1 MKNVKTNQM
10 NARRCNSEG
19 AGVKMTSW
27 LNNNFKL
34 LALTLLAM
42 LSVNVWG
49 QSTTYTSNVTFNA
62 GANGSA
68 CKVTISSTSYDGMKL
83 GTSSKTGTMTFTI
96 PEGTTKIHIH
106 AAKWNGES
114 GNLNISASVGTLGSS
129 SIALTA
135 DAGVSG
141 NSPFTLSK
149 PALASTT
156 YYFEIS
162 ISNVTAQSTITL
174 TTSTKRAVV
183 WGVNTEAAASLS
195 SISVKTA
202 PSKTTYTE
210 GDKFDPTGLVITKT
224 YSDASTEDWAYASH
238 ASDFTFSPTTSAALT
253 TSNTSVTI
261 TVGGKSTTQTIT
273 VNAKPKHTVKFYNAG
288 EVVKTVSNVVDGT
301 LFSAIKPTIGT
312 GAGQLNIESCDNS
325 STHFMGWTT
334 ESFQKR
340 GNAPSYV
347 ADNDAINDDM
357 ELRAV
362 WAKED
367 EE

>member
-1 MKNVKTNQM
+1 MKRVKVNF
-10 NARRCNSEG
+10 
-19 AGVKMTSW
+19 
-27 LNNNFKL
+27 NFKSMA
-34 LALTLLAM
+34 LALFALV
-42 LSVNVWG
+42 LSSNVWG

-62 GANGSA
+62 GSNGST
-68 CKVTISSTSYDGMKL
+68 CSVVINSTSYDGMKL

-96 PEGTTKIHIH
+96 PKGTTKIHIH

-114 GNLNISASVGTLGSS
+114 GKLNISASTGTLGSS

-141 NSPFTLSK
+141 NSPFTLSN

-174 TTSTKRAVV
+174 TTSAKRAIV
-183 WGVNTEAAASLS
+183 WGVNTEAASSKTLS

-202 PSKTTYTE
+202 PSKVTYTE
-210 GDKFDPTGLVITKT
+210 GDKFDPTGLVVTKT

-238 ASDFTFSPTTSAALT
+238 ASDFTFSPSTSTALT
-253 TSNTSVTI
+253 TSNKSVTI
-261 TVGGKSTTQTIT
+261 TVGGKSTTQSIT
-273 VNAKPKHTVKFYNAG
+273 VNAKPKYTVTFYNAG
-288 EVVKTVSNVVDGT
+288 EVVKTVSNVTEGT
-301 LFSAIKPTIGT
+301 LFSVIKPTIGT
-312 GAGQLNIESCDNS
+312 GSGQLNIESCDNN

-334 ESFQKR
+334 DKSFQKR
-340 GNAPSYV
+340 ETAPSYV
-347 ADNDAINDDM
+347 ADGTAINSNM

-362 WAKED
+362 WAAEQ
-367 EE
+367 